1 MNLNEAVLKKLL
13 EDSEKRIID
22 SLKVYIDSC
31 CKEILDTLTE
41 GDNSVFGRLTHA
53 KKEVIENLTPIHNNV
68 SSSQIIIHQM
78 KNKIDES
85 AGFQVQDKHALPTSH
100 RCFKVLRNLILSSM
114 TKEVN
119 IRDHEISDIKNELV
133 ESLLCTQEVQENLII
148 QALKITV
155 PELSQLPGNH
165 NMISSYLASNSKQ
178 ADKVFTRT
186 KYEVTELFKKELLK
200 EIANVAELE
209 DNLNF
214 SLADFQEDSNKKF
227 QMKEGQGGE
236 MKNLNHIIS
245 DMGQF
250 ENSERLLRIQAK
262 VISAFSSHGSTTDQC
277 CWILRCR
284 LWIITKQMLKGL
296 PFPSNPL
303 EQMTLLQNAIKFYQE
318 NHLQV
323 TRSSQLTGSLP
334 VRSTSRV
341 RSGRKRSAAIFD
353 HDSENDD

>member
-1 MNLNEAVLKKLL
+1 
-13 EDSEKRIID
+13 
-22 SLKVYIDSC
+22 
-31 CKEILDTLTE
+31 
-41 GDNSVFGRLTHA
+41 
-53 KKEVIENLTPIHNNV
+53 
-68 SSSQIIIHQM
+68 
-78 KNKIDES
+78 
-85 AGFQVQDKHALPTSH
+85 
-100 RCFKVLRNLILSSM
+100 
-114 TKEVN
+114 
-119 IRDHEISDIKNELV
+119 
-133 ESLLCTQEVQENLII
+133 
-148 QALKITV
+148 
-155 PELSQLPGNH
+155 
-165 NMISSYLASNSKQ
+165 
-178 ADKVFTRT
+178 
-186 KYEVTELFKKELLK
+186 
-200 EIANVAELE
+200 
-209 DNLNF
+209 
-214 SLADFQEDSNKKF
+214 
-227 QMKEGQGGE
+227 MKEGQGGE

-323 TRSSQLTGSLP
+323 TRSSQLLVTGSLP